1 MEKEQVS
8 ENGRPQ
14 TEVDINADENVSGS
28 THLNEPVTQEDP
40 VALLKAEIVEL
51 KDKYIR
57 QAAEFDNYRKRSSR
71 ERIEY
76 MQSAGKEVIAALL
89 DVLDDMDRA
98 EKELQHK
105 EGNQGVTLVFN
116 KLRTIL
122 YGKGLKPMESIGKE
136 FNTEFHE
143 AITQIDVADENLKGK
158 VIEEVH
164 KGYYL
169 NDKIL
174 RHAKVVV
181 GK

>member
-1 MEKEQVS
+1 MEKDQVS
-8 ENGRPQ
+8 ENSQPI
-14 TEVDINADENVSGS
+14 TEVDINADENVSGT
-28 THLNEPVTQEDP
+28 THLNEPVAQEDP
-40 VALLKAEIVEL
+40 VTLLKAEVAEL

-57 QAAEFDNYRKRSSR
+57 QAAEFDNYRKRSNK
-71 ERIEY
+71 ERFEY

-89 DVLDDMDRA
+89 DVLDDIDRA
-98 EKELQHK
+98 EKELQQK

-116 KLRTIL
+116 KLRNIL

-143 AITQIDVADENLKGK
+143 AITQIDVAEENLKGK
-158 VIEEVH
+158 VIEDVH